1 MYADYANGTYPV
13 INANNQKIEFFFV
26 DTDNNKGILSTEL
39 KCPATKDNIEL
50 IDYADPYGA
59 YEYDAITVYE
69 NPNIDPTPVV
79 GDTVDTI
86 GGAKPLNDPF
96 TLDNPSNA
104 NNKT

>member
-39 KCPATKDNIEL
+39 KFPATKDNIEL

-59 YEYDAITVYE
+59 YEYEEITVDE
-69 NPNIDPTPVV
+69 NQNIDPNTVV
-79 GDTVDTI
+79 GETVDTI
-86 GGAKPLNDPF
+86 GGDKPLKDPF
-96 TLDNPSNA
+96 TLDNPSKD
-104 NNKT
+104 NNKK